1 MELYMRSSDQ
11 TLGSVIENI
20 QYPVVGMSC
29 MGCVAKVKS
38 ALTSV
43 EGVEDA
49 TVSLAEHSATV
60 RFNSQK
66 ANPGQLQRAVHS
78 VGYEL
83 VITGGQI

>member
-1 MELYMRSSDQ
+1 MEPSDQ
-11 TLGSVIENI
+11 TSGSVIENI

-49 TVSLAEHSATV
+49 SVSLAEHSAII

-66 ANPGQLQRAVHS
+66 VNPTQLQQAVHS
-78 VGYEL
+78 AGFEL
-83 VITGGQI
+83 VISGG